1 MGKGTALL
9 QTRNLVDNALK
20 VSKMHQ
26 LSFITLLNVNYENKT
41 KLYK

>member
-9 QTRNLVDNALK
+9 QTRTLVDNALR
-20 VSKMHQ
+20 VWKMPQ
-26 LSFITLLNVNYENKT
+26 LSFITLLNDNYKNKT